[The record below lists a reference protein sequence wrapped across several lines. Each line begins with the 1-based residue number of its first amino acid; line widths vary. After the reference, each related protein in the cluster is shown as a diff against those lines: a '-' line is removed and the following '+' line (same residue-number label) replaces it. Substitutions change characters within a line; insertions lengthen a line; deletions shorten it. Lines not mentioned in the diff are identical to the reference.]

1 MGKPYSRTNFLGNIE
16 HYDENGKKTGESRPG
31 FFEGTYVDYDAK
43 GNKVGTSSEKMF
55 GVGYNHYDNHGHKT
69 GSSDEG
75 MFGGYT
81 HRDARGRV
89 TGTSYRSSFDIL
101 PSGPNKKSGSIY
113 AGNHEE
119 DFEDLAGGG
128 SGEGCYIATCVYG
141 SYDCPEVMTLRRFRD
156 EVLAK
161 YVLGR
166 GFIRVYYFLSPK
178 MVKLFGRTKFFHV
191 FWRGILDRFILHI
204 REKIH

>member
-101 PSGPNKKSGSIY
+101 PSGPNKRAAAFMPEIMRRISRTLPAEA
-113 AGNHEE
+113 AGR
-119 DFEDLAGGG
+119 A
-128 SGEGCYIATCVYG
+128 ATSRPV
-141 SYDCPEVMTLRRFRD
+141 SMAPMTVR
-156 EVLAK
+156 K
-161 YVLGR
+161 
-166 GFIRVYYFLSPK
+166 
-178 MVKLFGRTKFFHV
+178 
-191 FWRGILDRFILHI
+191 
-204 REKIH
+204 